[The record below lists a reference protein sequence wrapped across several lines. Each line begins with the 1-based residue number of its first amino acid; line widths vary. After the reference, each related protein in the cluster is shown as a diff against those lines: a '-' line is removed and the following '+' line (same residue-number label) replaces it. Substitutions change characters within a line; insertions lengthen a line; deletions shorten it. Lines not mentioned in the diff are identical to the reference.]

1 MVFLL
6 VTSLRQVQLRHD
18 VQEVEE
24 DIAPAETQDY
34 EVNLTEEEELRRLES
49 GAAESAP
56 DLLCTARAILQEANG
71 GVGTLNVFS
80 ERSEWVSPYI
90 ESDVLFDNMMRTAW
104 QLKD

>member
-34 EVNLTEEEELRRLES
+34 EVNLTEEESEVLSRSFR
-49 GAAESAP
+49 SA
-56 DLLCTARAILQEANG
+56 D
-71 GVGTLNVFS
+71 
-80 ERSEWVSPYI
+80 
-90 ESDVLFDNMMRTAW
+90 FDNDKTLSETEMTMAIVRETKQHITVLARPSP
-104 QLKD
+104 LASTVSTVVI